1 MAEKYRTTGPDVMQ
15 PVPVRKLVDPL
26 PPSRIPI
33 FKGDHM
39 VGHVGRKASS
49 ATVARFTGTHRN
61 TLTKKNGRDAWIATA
76 PSSDEC
82 GCWRAERQ
90 TGRTASRRQ
99 GERSTSEARM
109 TTAAERERWRR
120 NSLAY
125 YYRQMETRQGR
136 KRLAEYKRFRRRA
149 IRIGIWP
156 TTPEHRP

>member
-76 PSSDEC
+76 PS
-82 GCWRAERQ
+82 
-90 TGRTASRRQ
+90 RTNAVAGAQ
-99 GERSTSEARM
+99 NAKL
-109 TTAAERERWRR
+109 AAQLRGDKG
-120 NSLAY
+120 SV
-125 YYRQMETRQGR
+125 
-136 KRLAEYKRFRRRA
+136 RRA
-149 IRIGIWP
+149 RRG
-156 TTPEHRP
+156 